1 MAMNRFI
8 VHCKC
13 IIMLACSV
21 VLAYLWFCDRIENH
35 FGERL
40 RERLRLRQICVMT
53 IAMLFFIFCIAA
65 LSFISIGMEYYLIR
79 ALVRALTQPNYI
91 ASYVAHAAGIGPSNS
106 SAGAELLEIV
116 CLLGHFFKACKHMA
130 LAAGHIAIVTAMLI
144 KGCVQHPAIVFVFAL
159 SYSRMYCAILLAETV
174 DEHEEP
180 YDDWYI

>member
-8 VHCKC
+8 VHSKC

-79 ALVRALTQPNYI
+79 ALVRALTLTQPNYI
-91 ASYVAHAAGIGPSNS
+91 ASSFALLHAAGLDLSRS
-106 SAGAELLEIV
+106 SGGAELLQLVHV
-116 CLLGHFFKACKHMA
+116 CGHGLK
-130 LAAGHIAIVTAMLI
+130 
-144 KGCVQHPAIVFVFAL
+144 P
-159 SYSRMYCAILLAETV
+159 
-174 DEHEEP
+174 
-180 YDDWYI
+180 